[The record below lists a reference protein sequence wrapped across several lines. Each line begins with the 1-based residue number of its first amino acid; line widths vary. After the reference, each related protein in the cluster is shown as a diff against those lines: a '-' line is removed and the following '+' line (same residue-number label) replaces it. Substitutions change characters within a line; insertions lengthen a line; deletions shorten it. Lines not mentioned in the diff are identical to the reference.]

1 MNMNYEDMTLEELF
15 CAEAGIT
22 SDKEYD
28 EYIEKMMQ
36 DYEAAD
42 APFAYFPTDEEIEEM
57 YVNYCTAE
65 ATRGTAVDY
74 GKYDCAGFDLSDY

>member
-1 MNMNYEDMTLEELF
+1 MNINFENMTSEEIF

-28 EYIEKMMQ
+28 EYIEAMLR

-42 APFAYFPTDEEIEEM
+42 APFAFFPSDDEIDMM
-57 YVNYCTAE
+57 YADYCAAE
-65 ATRGTAVDY
+65 ATKGAAVDY
-74 GKYDCAGFDLSDY
+74 GKYCCAGIDLSNF

>member
-1 MNMNYEDMTLEELF
+1 
-15 CAEAGIT
+15 
-22 SDKEYD
+22 
-28 EYIEKMMQ
+28 MMQ

-42 APFAYFPTDEEIEEM
+42 APFVYLPTDEEIEEM
-57 YVNYCTAE
+57 YANYCAAE